1 MEQCGKN
8 ARKKKTGA
16 VCYQLSPALAGAKE
30 RVMSTTVTHAHTRLS
45 C

>member
-1 MEQCGKN
+1 MREKCKE
-8 ARKKKTGA
+8 KKTGA